1 MVRTVNLNTGWTSY
15 CDLELRSDGDEIAG
29 VQSQRRRLTVITVE
43 LHVETVSTS
52 QGVLDTVRLVE
63 TVAGSAGQ
71 GGEPQGS

>member
-1 MVRTVNLNTGWTSY
+1 M
-15 CDLELRSDGDEIAG
+15 RSDGDEIAG

-52 QGVLDTVRLVE
+52 QGDLDTVRSVE